1 MVVTVKALDHIVL
14 TVRDISATVDFYT
27 KHLGMKHERFVSP
40 KDMSVER
47 NALLFG
53 HQKINLH
60 QSGAEFEPKA
70 GKVQPGS
77 GDICFL
83 TDEPVDNVLAEF
95 RKAGLDVL
103 EGDQVVDRAGARGKL
118 RSVYVR
124 DPDGNLVE

>member
-1 MVVTVKALDHIVL
+1 MTLVNGL
-14 TVRDISATVDFYT
+14 
-27 KHLGMKHERFVSP
+27 
-40 KDMSVER
+40 DMSSIETRITLPCKSMSYSQQNR

-95 RKAGLDVL
+95 NKAGLEVL